1 MSEQLNDNQNGGKR
15 EKNSFWDMFRF
26 TKNGRPQSTAILMS
40 FSYSLLFL
48 AIYMAAYFLLLDPI
62 HALFGSG
69 PVWLDRLAE
78 SLLPALAGA
87 VVCALPML
95 IAQEKRFIP
104 MAYVWL
110 LAYSAASLIAML
122 AVLWD
127 DVAARA
133 IFLSI
138 YGMTVPETLVL
149 GGGLAIGLYVRYRRN
164 HQPLL
169 P

>member
-1 MSEQLNDNQNGGKR
+1 
-15 EKNSFWDMFRF
+15 
-26 TKNGRPQSTAILMS
+26 
-40 FSYSLLFL
+40 
-48 AIYMAAYFLLLDPI
+48 
-62 HALFGSG
+62 
-69 PVWLDRLAE
+69 
-78 SLLPALAGA
+78 
-87 VVCALPML
+87 ML